1 MSLRA
6 TLRCIAREWF
16 VALCAYSLLIAPF
29 GCQLQRSL
37 FDDDGIAGELSTSSA
52 GLFINDDLSSPLLIA
67 GRNNAGDAFFVYGTR
82 DADGNL
88 AEIESILVRT
98 ADGEESFVT
107 FESGRP
113 VHAQAPD
120 GSYVHIAYQEVSQS
134 RLTATTELY
143 TAQTEAK
150 ESYTVDIDLAQTA
163 EQIARLV
170 EEATGQELKTTT
182 LTSRSLDK
190 DDLRS
195 LRITIFSPLFAL
207 FVVPLVAAVTVMT
220 VILGQ
225 VLVLV
230 YQTVVVAIQ
239 TVLLAVFSPLFL
251 VASLLSETIVRI
263 EFVPFS
269 DLFITI
275 PPPPIVILF

>member
-1 MSLRA
+1 MTLRA
-6 TLRCIAREWF
+6 TMRCIAREWL

-37 FDDDGIAGELSTSSA
+37 LDDDGLAGELSTRSA
-52 GLFINDDLSSPLLIA
+52 GLFINDDLDSPLLIA

-88 AEIESILVRT
+88 AEIESIVVRT

-113 VHAQAPD
+113 VYAQGPD
-120 GSYVHIAYQEVSQS
+120 GSYVHITYQEVSPS
-134 RLTATTELY
+134 RLTATAELY
-143 TAQTEAK
+143 NAQTEAK

-163 EQIARLV
+163 QQIARLV

-182 LTSRSLDK
+182 LAARSLDK

-195 LRITIFSPLFAL
+195 LRITIFSPLFTL

-230 YQTVVVAIQ
+230 YKTVVVAIQ
-239 TVLLAVFSPLFL
+239 AVLLAVFSPLFL

-275 PPPPIVILF
+275 PPPPIIILF